1 MVAVDIDVVRIAAC
15 VGDPSVGICGGNDQD
30 RGCAQCVRK
39 QACLGEGEISQEL
52 ERGLASSRLVTVLS
66 SYDEEHWPRRNLII
80 SRWLRMTEPNKVDR
94 AALDRSSDLGNVDS
108 IGFGI
113 DRDQEFDFFLMC
125 REP

>member
-1 MVAVDIDVVRIAAC
+1 
-15 VGDPSVGICGGNDQD
+15 
-30 RGCAQCVRK
+30 
-39 QACLGEGEISQEL
+39 
-52 ERGLASSRLVTVLS
+52 
-66 SYDEEHWPRRNLII
+66 
-80 SRWLRMTEPNKVDR
+80 MTEPNKVDR